1 MMSDCD
7 RERVRS
13 RRVLTQNAVLFFHT
27 QVAIEKLD
35 VWLTTRRM
43 RSRDLIHMDDGGGK
57 LGAVE
62 GDGRLDSSELRASLG
77 PRIQVMS
84 LSPLRRTF
92 GHSFLRWRVGSA
104 CATGARALQ
113 ASIVWGAARAA
124 APEEG
129 ARLVSVVGRGDGR
142 FEGGSV
148 LETSSPSSG
157 PWRRCGRDDD
167 GNAAPPPG

>member
-43 RSRDLIHMDDGGGK
+43 RSRDLIHMVDGGGK

-92 GHSFLRWRVGSA
+92 VVTLACGLCARHWRMGSPGVHRLARGASGGAGGGGVVGGRG
-104 CATGARALQ
+104 GAGRRAL
-113 ASIVWGAARAA
+113 
-124 APEEG
+124 
-129 ARLVSVVGRGDGR
+129 
-142 FEGGSV
+142 
-148 LETSSPSSG
+148 
-157 PWRRCGRDDD
+157 
-167 GNAAPPPG
+167 